1 MKPNES
7 QDDKPAAAATRVF
20 ILDTT
25 LRDGE
30 QAPGFHLNSAAKL
43 RIARQLERLGVDVI
57 DAGFPSQS
65 AGDYDACRRIAREI
79 RGVTVTALARAERDE
94 IDSAW
99 SAIRDAATPQLHVV
113 VPASHLPIERQPGL
127 TPAEVLKRGREM

>member
-7 QDDKPAAAATRVF
+7 QDDKANAVATRVY

-30 QAPGFHLNSAAKL
+30 QAPGFHLNTTAKL

-57 DAGFPSQS
+57 DAGLPSQS
-65 AGDYDACRRIAREI
+65 AGDYDACRRIPPEI
-79 RGVTVTALARAERDE
+79 PRLMGAAPATAERDE
-94 IDSAW
+94 IASPRSAL
-99 SAIRDAATPQLHVV
+99 RDAATPQPHAV
-113 VPASHLPIERQPGL
+113 VPAPHPPHH
-127 TPAEVLKRGREM
+127 